1 MVSKNNFG
9 ETVVSWRT
17 PWISSP
23 WFVFSKYVFVFSS
36 LHEKSDSNSSP
47 LTMKRHN
54 IVKTQHANG
63 CPHRKNQRPK
73 RAWSKGIRESPKFL
87 EYADCPFQLRLKMQT
102 DGSYILTSAQKEL
115 KRHHE
120 VSKEELDKYRKT
132 KQLTKEHQNMV
143 ISSLIRRYPPCPPNT
158 QDVPS
163 RGEMCTTWTWRESCI
178 GTSWWLTQRPGSWR
192 THI

>member
-73 RAWSKGIRESPKFL
+73 RAWSKGIRESPKAL
-87 EYADCPFQLRLKMQT
+87 EYADCPFQIRLKMQT

-120 VSKEELDKYRKT
+120 VSKEELDQGAPEHGNLELNPEISTMPSEYTGCAFKRRDVYNLNLARKLHRNFLVIDT
-132 KQLTKEHQNMV
+132 KT
-143 ISSLIRRYPPCPPNT
+143 
-158 QDVPS
+158 
-163 RGEMCTTWTWRESCI
+163 REFY
-178 GTSWWLTQRPGSWR
+178 
-192 THI
+192 